1 MYIQETPTSGGI
13 RWSLY
18 VNSRLLGWWPGSLFK
33 NLQSNANRVDFG
45 GEVSFNPRPSRSR
58 FSRTEMGSGHFPS
71 EGFRRSAHIRD
82 IKITND
88 HGVPL
93 NINARNTGSRPQC
106 YNVSPVLQTLIGKH
120 IFFGG
125 PGGNNPNC
133 VF

>member
-1 MYIQETPTSGGI
+1 MYIQETPTRDGI
-13 RWSLY
+13 RSSLY
-18 VNSRLLGWWPGSLFK
+18 VNNRLLGWWPGSLFK

-58 FSRTEMGSGHFPS
+58 FSRTEMGSDHFPS
-71 EGFRRSAHIRD
+71 EGFGRSAHTRD
-82 IKITND
+82 IKIIND

-93 NINARNTGSRPQC
+93 NINARNAKSRPQC
-106 YNVSPVLQTLIGKH
+106 YNVSPILQNSMGKH
-120 IFFGG
+120 IFFEG